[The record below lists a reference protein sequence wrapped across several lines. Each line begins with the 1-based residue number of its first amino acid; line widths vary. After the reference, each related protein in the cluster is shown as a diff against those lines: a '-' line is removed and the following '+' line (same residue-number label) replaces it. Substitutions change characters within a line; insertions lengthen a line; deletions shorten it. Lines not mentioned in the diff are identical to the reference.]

1 MFSDQSSRPKRSPN
15 NPLGFLTD
23 AKQFIIDANSLSF
36 DEVFQ
41 NLGSNVDFGII
52 PTYLYTC
59 TKLTDIIFSCS
70 IFHFQKTHS
79 LGPHTYTASQEV

>member
-36 DEVFQ
+36 EEVFQ
-41 NLGSNVDFGII
+41 NLGSNVDFGIKKMQRVTNHI
-52 PTYLYTC
+52 
-59 TKLTDIIFSCS
+59 SSS
-70 IFHFQKTHS
+70 IR
-79 LGPHTYTASQEV
+79 